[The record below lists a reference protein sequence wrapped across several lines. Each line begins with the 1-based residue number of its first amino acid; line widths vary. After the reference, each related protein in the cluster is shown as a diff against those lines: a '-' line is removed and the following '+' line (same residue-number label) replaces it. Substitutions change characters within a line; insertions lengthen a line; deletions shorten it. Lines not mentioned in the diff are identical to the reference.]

1 MYIFSVTSD
10 TDYNAE
16 LYVQLDY
23 DVVSSS
29 NYFLLNVTNLQTNVS
44 RAVVLT
50 KDYANDRN
58 TKFSF
63 TFYAEDN
70 EAKDRVVY
78 QETSFF
84 KYEIYEQTS
93 STNIDITDSSIVEKR
108 ETGKFWVGGDSQV
121 TYVKQ
126 AEANPTNSVYLKI

>member
-10 TDYNAE
+10 TDYTAE

-44 RAVVLT
+44 RSVVLT

-70 EAKDRVVY
+70 EAEDRVVY

-93 STNIDITDSSIVEKR
+93 STNIDITDSSIVAKR
-108 ETGKFWVGGDSQV
+108 ETGKFWVGGESQV

>member
-10 TDYNAE
+10 TDYTAE

-23 DVVSSS
+23 EVVSSS

-70 EAKDRVVY
+70 EEEDRVVY

-93 STNIDITDSSIVEKR
+93 STNIDITNSSIVAKR
-108 ETGKFWVGGDSQV
+108 ETGKFWVGGESQV
-121 TYVKQ
+121 TYVKR

>member
-10 TDYNAE
+10 TDYTAE

-44 RAVVLT
+44 RSVVLT

-93 STNIDITDSSIVEKR
+93 STNIDITDSSIVAKR
-108 ETGKFWVGGDSQV
+108 ETGKFWVGGESQV

>member
-10 TDYNAE
+10 QDYSAE
-16 LYVQLDY
+16 LYVPLDY
-23 DVVSSS
+23 DVVGRS
-29 NYFLLNVTNLQTNVS
+29 NYFLLNTTNLQTNVS
-44 RAVVLT
+44 RSVVLT
-50 KDYANDRN
+50 KDYFNERN

-70 EAKDRVVY
+70 VAEDRVVY

-84 KYEIYEQTS
+84 SYDIYEQTS
-93 STNIDITDSSIVEKR
+93 DTNTDITDASVIAKR

>member
-1 MYIFSVTSD
+1 MIETLNLV
-10 TDYNAE
+10 
-16 LYVQLDY
+16 YV
-23 DVVSSS
+23 
-29 NYFLLNVTNLQTNVS
+29 
-44 RAVVLT
+44 
-50 KDYANDRN
+50 
-58 TKFSF
+58 
-63 TFYAEDN
+63 YAEDN

-93 STNIDITDSSIVEKR
+93 STNIDITDSSIVAKR

>member
-10 TDYNAE
+10 TDYTAE

-23 DVVSSS
+23 EVVSSS
-29 NYFLLNVTNLQTNVS
+29 NYFLLNVTNLQTNAS

-93 STNIDITDSSIVEKR
+93 STNIDITDSSIVAKR

-126 AEANPTNSVYLKI
+126 AEANPDNSVYLKI

>member
-10 TDYNAE
+10 TDYTAE

-70 EAKDRVVY
+70 EAQDRVVY

-93 STNIDITDSSIVEKR
+93 STNIDITDSSIVAKR
-108 ETGKFWVGGDSQV
+108 ETGKFWVGGESQV

>member
-10 TDYNAE
+10 TDYIAE

-50 KDYANDRN
+50 KVYANDRN
-58 TKFSF
+58 TKFNF

-70 EAKDRVVY
+70 EAKDRTVRKRIKM
-78 QETSFF
+78 S
-84 KYEIYEQTS
+84 KPKLL
-93 STNIDITDSSIVEKR
+93 ITRKEKH
-108 ETGKFWVGGDSQV
+108 S
-121 TYVKQ
+121 
-126 AEANPTNSVYLKI
+126 

>member
-70 EAKDRVVY
+70 EAQDRVVY

-93 STNIDITDSSIVEKR
+93 SSNIDVTDSSIVAKR

>member
-10 TDYNAE
+10 TDYTAE

-23 DVVSSS
+23 EVVSSS

-58 TKFSF
+58 TKFNF

-70 EAKDRVVY
+70 EAQDRVVY

-93 STNIDITDSSIVEKR
+93 STNIDITDSSIVAKR
-108 ETGKFWVGGDSQV
+108 ETGKFWVGGESQV

>member
-10 TDYNAE
+10 TDYTAE

-70 EAKDRVVY
+70 EAEDRVVY

-93 STNIDITDSSIVEKR
+93 STNIDITDSSIVAKR
-108 ETGKFWVGGDSQV
+108 ETGKFWVGGESQV

-126 AEANPTNSVYLKI
+126 VEANPTNSVYLKI

>member
-10 TDYNAE
+10 TDYTAE

-23 DVVSSS
+23 EVVSSS

-50 KDYANDRN
+50 KVYANDRN
-58 TKFSF
+58 TKFNF

-70 EAKDRVVY
+70 EAQDRVVY

-93 STNIDITDSSIVEKR
+93 STNIDITDSSIVAKR
-108 ETGKFWVGGDSQV
+108 ETGKFWVGGESQV

>member
-10 TDYNAE
+10 TDYTAE

-23 DVVSSS
+23 EVVSSS
-29 NYFLLNVTNLQTNVS
+29 NHFLLNVTNLQTNVS

-50 KDYANDRN
+50 KVYANDRN
-58 TKFSF
+58 TKFNF

-70 EAKDRVVY
+70 EAQDRVVY

-93 STNIDITDSSIVEKR
+93 STNIDITDSSIVAKR
-108 ETGKFWVGGDSQV
+108 ETGKFWVGGESQV

>member
-70 EAKDRVVY
+70 EAEDRVVY

-93 STNIDITDSSIVEKR
+93 STNIDITDSSIVAKR
-108 ETGKFWVGGDSQV
+108 ETGKFWVGGESQV

>member
-44 RAVVLT
+44 RSVVLT

-70 EAKDRVVY
+70 EAQDRVVY

-93 STNIDITDSSIVEKR
+93 STNIDITDSSIVAKR
-108 ETGKFWVGGDSQV
+108 ETGKFWVGGESQV

>member
-10 TDYNAE
+10 TDYTAE

-70 EAKDRVVY
+70 EAEDRVVY

-93 STNIDITDSSIVEKR
+93 STNIDVTDSSIVAKR

>member
-44 RAVVLT
+44 RSVVLT

-70 EAKDRVVY
+70 EAEDRVVY

-93 STNIDITDSSIVEKR
+93 SSNIDITDSSIVAKR
-108 ETGKFWVGGDSQV
+108 ETGKFWVGGESQV

>member
-10 TDYNAE
+10 TDYTAE

-29 NYFLLNVTNLQTNVS
+29 NHFLLNVTNLQTNVS

-50 KDYANDRN
+50 KVYANDRN
-58 TKFSF
+58 TKFNF

-70 EAKDRVVY
+70 VAKDRVVY

-93 STNIDITDSSIVEKR
+93 STNIDITDSSIVAKR

>member
-10 TDYNAE
+10 TDYTAE

-93 STNIDITDSSIVEKR
+93 SSNIDITDSSIVAKR
-108 ETGKFWVGGDSQV
+108 ETGKFWVGGESQV

>member
-10 TDYNAE
+10 TDYTAE

-23 DVVSSS
+23 DVLSSS
-29 NYFLLNVTNLQTNVS
+29 NNFLLNVTNLQTNLS
-44 RAVVLT
+44 RSVVLT

-93 STNIDITDSSIVEKR
+93 STNIDITDSSIVAKR
-108 ETGKFWVGGDSQV
+108 ETGKFWVGGESQV

>member
-10 TDYNAE
+10 TDYIAE

-50 KDYANDRN
+50 KVYANDRN

-93 STNIDITDSSIVEKR
+93 STNIDNTDSSIVAKR
-108 ETGKFWVGGDSQV
+108 ETGKFWVGGESQV

>member
-58 TKFSF
+58 TKFSL
-63 TFYAEDN
+63 
-70 EAKDRVVY
+70 RL
-78 QETSFF
+78 
-84 KYEIYEQTS
+84 
-93 STNIDITDSSIVEKR
+93 R
-108 ETGKFWVGGDSQV
+108 RG
-121 TYVKQ
+121 
-126 AEANPTNSVYLKI
+126 

>member
-93 STNIDITDSSIVEKR
+93 SSNIDITDSSIVAKR
-108 ETGKFWVGGDSQV
+108 ETGKFWVGGESQV

-126 AEANPTNSVYLKI
+126 AEANPSNSVYLKI

>member
-23 DVVSSS
+23 EVVSSS

-70 EAKDRVVY
+70 EAEDRVVY

-93 STNIDITDSSIVEKR
+93 STNIDITDSSIVAKR
-108 ETGKFWVGGDSQV
+108 ETGKFWVGGESQV

>member
-10 TDYNAE
+10 TDYTAE

-70 EAKDRVVY
+70 VAKDRVVY

-93 STNIDITDSSIVEKR
+93 STNIDITDSSIVAKR